1 MENALLPILKMPRMA
16 VQKSLAQ
23 SFYSNSYDC
32 PTVTATIIQQW
43 LAQFFNSLWHN
54 SSTFTGTILQQSLAR
69 FFLFPM
75 LAEFLN
81 SDVHCWRIMPC
92 TMNTTYDPILIISTS
107 FSMFSL
113 FPYFHIFHI
122 FHFLFR
128 VCGKG
133 K

>member
-1 MENALLPILKMPRMA
+1 MA

-54 SSTFTGTILQQSLAR
+54 SSTFTGTVLQQSLAR

-81 SDVHCWRIMPC
+81 SDVHC
-92 TMNTTYDPILIISTS
+92 
-107 FSMFSL
+107 
-113 FPYFHIFHI
+113 
-122 FHFLFR
+122 
-128 VCGKG
+128 
-133 K
+133 